1 MTHSWPSAALAEE
14 STAPVSSDPTLA
26 GAAWAQ
32 AFGSLPLEA
41 GLALREGTAWRHFP
55 APHPAHHARLLSVDD
70 LDAFLATDAARSPR
84 LSMADGSRQG
94 SAAVPPDL
102 YLREDGRADL
112 PRLFAT
118 FDAGATLVVSQFHEM
133 HPPLTRFC
141 RGLEQVFLHA
151 VQANIYL
158 TPPGAQGF
166 RVHYDT
172 HDVIVLQVRG
182 EKRWRLWSQQ
192 PVPQPTR
199 RTPWPGGIAPEGEPE
214 AVTLRPGDT
223 LYVPRGVMHEAAAQE
238 GTEPSLHVTIGLLEP
253 SFAAVLRLAVDLLET
268 EDPALRAAFP
278 TWRLAEGP
286 AALATLAGP
295 LAAKL
300 AEPAALERT
309 ALALL
314 DRLAEDRP
322 ALLGRGLFV
331 AEPEEG
337 TRLRLAPGVLHALV
351 PEREGGASLRW
362 AGAPVTLSDIEAGW
376 VERLAEG
383 ATPAELGDGALAFC
397 RRLMR
402 LGLLEATA

>member
-1 MTHSWPSAALAEE
+1 MGNTAPTFAEE
-14 STAPVSSDPTLA
+14 
-26 GAAWAQ
+26 AWEQ
-32 AFGSLPLEA
+32 AFGDLSVEE
-41 GLALREGTAWRHFP
+41 GLALREGTAWRHIVAPDP
-55 APHPAHHARLLSVDD
+55 ARHRRLLSVAD

-84 LSMADGSRQG
+84 LSMADGSRRG
-94 SAAVPPDL
+94 SAAVPGDV

-112 PRLFAT
+112 PRLLAA
-118 FDAGATLVVSQFHEM
+118 FDAGATLVISQFHEM
-133 HPPLTRFC
+133 HPALMRFC

-151 VQANIYL
+151 VQANIYF

-172 HDVIVLQVRG
+172 HDVIVLQVLG
-182 EKRWRLWSQQ
+182 EKRWRLWPGQ

-199 RTPWPGGIAPEGEPE
+199 RTPWPGGIEPEGEPE
-214 AVTLRPGDT
+214 AVTMRPGDT
-223 LYVPRGVMHEAAAQE
+223 LYVPRGVMHDAAAQD
-238 GTEPSLHVTIGLLEP
+238 GSEPSLHVTVGLLEP
-253 SFAAVLRLAVDLLET
+253 SFATVLRLALDLLE
-268 EDPALRAAFP
+268 ESDPALRRAFP

-286 AALATLAGP
+286 GALAAIAQP

-331 AEPEEG
+331 RPPAPDAPI
-337 TRLRLAPGVLHALV
+337 RLARGVLHALV
-351 PEREGGASLRW
+351 PEEAGGASLRW
-362 AGAPVTLSDIEAGW
+362 AGAPIALSEVEAGW

-383 ATPAELGDGALAFC
+383 ATAAELGEGAEAFC
-397 RRLMR
+397 LRLMR
-402 LGLLEATA
+402 LGLVERD